1 MKSKATSPSSP
12 SIWAEAE
19 RRIVQA
25 YSEIQEI
32 WYRSLDLQVDLSN
45 RLQSETTVS
54 EKNLKELARVWE
66 ASLKK
71 LREGFSKV
79 RPYLS
84 EADSKYTIFSD
95 LEDLIV
101 EYLESLKLLPKEKD
115 AFLGQTGHKNTRY
128 TFWNLAYIAERRE
141 QIRVNGELLLF
152 VSPLANLLD
161 ELLYE
166 MPLDYTD
173 DEVDFLI
180 RQRVEKERGYLLQRL
195 PGVVSLAVSKEQSKP
210 KRGRRPKADLKSR
223 DNRELLIAILKQHHR
238 YESSESLRTDPIS
251 TEEACR
257 SLGKSGSTLSKTW
270 REIKPNLTYAGYV
283 KLCGHYESLRKF
295 LKAIDS
301 KEGYLERSNREGV
314 IDHTED

>member
-1 MKSKATSPSSP
+1 MKKKATSSSSP

-32 WYRSLDLQVDLSN
+32 WYRSLDLQVDLSKQ
-45 RLQSETTVS
+45 LQSETTVS
-54 EKNLKELARVWE
+54 EKTLNEFTREFGAM
-66 ASLKK
+66 LKK

-128 TFWNLAYIAERRE
+128 TFWNLAYLAEQQKR
-141 QIRVNGELLLF
+141 IRINGELLLF

-161 ELLYE
+161 KLLYE
-166 MPLDYTD
+166 MPLDYTEA
-173 DEVDFLI
+173 EVDFLI
-180 RQRVEKERGYLLQRL
+180 RQRVEEERGYLLQRL
-195 PGVVSLAVSKEQSKP
+195 PGVISLVVSKEQSKP
-210 KRGRRPKADLKSR
+210 KKSR
-223 DNRELLIAILKQHHR
+223 DAKAIQKEKGRLYLLDQ
-238 YESSESLRTDPIS
+238 YESWKAKTAQETGRKKLNPKDWYKNFATWNPKSKRLFDKY
-251 TEEACR
+251 A
-257 SLGKSGSTLSKTW
+257 KSGLGDDNSDIVSI
-270 REIKPNLTYAGYV
+270 IKYAQ
-283 KLCGHYESLRKF
+283 KIKR
-295 LKAIDS
+295 
-301 KEGYLERSNREGV
+301 ERSKGGE
-314 IDHTED
+314 